1 MGLRS
6 SAIRVIWASRLTQ
19 VQLVVLVLGISA
31 QETTAAL
38 RVFVG
43 DRQADDASIKV
54 PHLHEVI
61 ANDTYVS
68 QTLNHSSA
76 PSSYVCVLAAT
87 SSHTPAALTCHYEHR
102 WLDDFGTIIAC
113 ADRKQKP

>member
-1 MGLRS
+1 M
-6 SAIRVIWASRLTQ
+6 IWASGLTQ
-19 VQLVVLVLGISA
+19 VQLMVLVLGISA

-43 DRQADDASIKV
+43 DRQADNAGVKV

-76 PSSYVCVLAAT
+76 PLSYMYAPSLPLHPT
-87 SSHTPAALTCHYEHR
+87 RRQP
-102 WLDDFGTIIAC
+102 
-113 ADRKQKP
+113 